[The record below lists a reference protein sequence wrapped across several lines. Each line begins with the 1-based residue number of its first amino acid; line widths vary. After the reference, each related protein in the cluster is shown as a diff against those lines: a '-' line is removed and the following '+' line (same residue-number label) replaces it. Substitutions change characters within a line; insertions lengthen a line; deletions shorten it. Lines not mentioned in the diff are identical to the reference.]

1 MEACKLRL
9 PTSLEDIECR
19 PGKWR
24 LSAAEWYVLLHY
36 ELVPVRGGRARIG
49 EESRGR
55 SLQRVGVVIV
65 GAGRKPRSCARIRE
79 MKMHVSETPT
89 SV

>member
-9 PTSLEDIECR
+9 PVSLEDIGYR

-24 LSAAEWYVLLHY
+24 LSAAGWHVLLHY
-36 ELVPVRGGRARIG
+36 ELVPVRARIG

-65 GAGRKPRSCARIRE
+65 GAGRKPRPCARIRE
-79 MKMHVSETPT
+79 MKMHVSERPT
-89 SV
+89 NV